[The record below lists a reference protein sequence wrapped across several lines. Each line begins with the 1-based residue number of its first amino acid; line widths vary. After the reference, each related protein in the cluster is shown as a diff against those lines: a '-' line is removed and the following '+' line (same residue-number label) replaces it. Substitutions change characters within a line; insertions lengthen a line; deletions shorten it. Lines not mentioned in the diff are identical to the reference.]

1 MVTIRNMDM
10 PRNCRVCPF
19 RSETYWHGRE
29 ICLANDRKEIVMA
42 LSTGRDDD
50 CPLHDESEQ
59 LAEEI

>member
-10 PRNCRVCPF
+10 
-19 RSETYWHGRE
+19 
-29 ICLANDRKEIVMA
+29 MA

-59 LAEEI
+59 LAKEI